1 MKSRVAVLMTRRLK
15 TIPNSPRLLG
25 HSKHLSFLAFAIL
38 ITSLWVPAAKT
49 SSNTEKPYDLII
61 TNARIVDGSG
71 NPWFRADIAILN
83 GRITRIGRLS
93 PAEAVKTIDAANQ
106 IVAPGFI
113 DVHTHV
119 ESIYSLP
126 AAENFVR
133 MGVTTLVTGN
143 CGGSTTDVAQFLG
156 RVKEKPLTVNLAT
169 LIAHGSIRRQAMGT
183 DDRAPTPEEMKQME
197 MLVEQGMKDGAVGLS
212 TGLIY
217 VPGTYA
223 KTEEIISL
231 ARIVSRY
238 GGIYATHMRNE
249 GEFVADAIRE
259 SIQIGEQANLPVEIS
274 HFKISSKKLWGQ
286 TPMTIGLVRSARER
300 GLAVTVDQY
309 AYTASSTSLDSR
321 LPAWLRAG
329 GLTEAKKRLV
339 DSATR
344 ERVRKEMKEVLKRSG
359 FKDYGY
365 AMVASYESDPSFNGK
380 SIAEITKQVTGKSD
394 VTHQID
400 QIIAMYEAGGAGMV
414 YHGMSEDDVQRIMR
428 EPFTMIA
435 SDSGVRQVDE
445 SVPHPRG
452 YGNNVRVL
460 GRYVRELKLLSLE
473 DAIRKMT
480 SLPAQTFG
488 FRDRGYVREGLAAD
502 LVIFDEKTVG
512 DRATFDKPHQYPT
525 GISYVLVN
533 GEVVFA
539 NEAMTA
545 ARPGMALRGSA
556 ATATSNPNASE

>member
-1 MKSRVAVLMTRRLK
+1 MS
-15 TIPNSPRLLG
+15 G
-25 HSKHLSFLAFAIL
+25 HYKYFSFLAFAIL
-38 ITSLWVPAAKT
+38 IASVWGPGAHS
-49 SSNTEKPYDLII
+49 SSNPESYDLLI

-71 NPWFRADIAILN
+71 NPWYRADIAIKN
-83 GRITRIGRLS
+83 GRIVGVGRFS
-93 PAEAVKTIDAANQ
+93 RAQSAKTIDAANQ

-119 ESIYSLP
+119 ESIFSLP

-143 CGGSTTDVAQFLG
+143 CGGSTTDVAEFLG
-156 RVKEKPLTVNLAT
+156 RIKEKPLAVNLAT
-169 LIAHGSIRRQAMGT
+169 LIAHGSVRRQAMGS

-197 MLVEQGMKDGAVGLS
+197 LLVEKGMKDGAVGLS

-217 VPGTYA
+217 VPGIYA
-223 KTEEIISL
+223 KTDEIVSL
-231 ARIVSRY
+231 ARIVSRH
-238 GGIYATHMRNE
+238 GGIYATHMRSE

-274 HFKISSKKLWGQ
+274 HFKISNKKFWGK

-300 GLAVTVDQY
+300 GLVVTVDQY

-329 GLTEAKKRLV
+329 GLTEAKKRLANQ
-339 DSATR
+339 ATR
-344 ERVRKEMKEVLKRSG
+344 KRVRKEMKEGLKRSG
-359 FKDYGY
+359 FKDYNY
-365 AMVASYESDPSFNGK
+365 AMVASYGPDHSFNGK

-394 VTHQID
+394 TSHQID
-400 QIIAMYEAGGAGMV
+400 QIIAMYEAGGASMV
-414 YHGMSEDDVQRIMR
+414 YHSMSEDDVQRIMH

-460 GRYVRELKLLSLE
+460 GRYVRELKVLSLE

-488 FRDRGYVREGLAAD
+488 FRDRGYVREGMAAD

-525 GISYVLVN
+525 GISYVFVN
-533 GEVVFA
+533 GELVFS
-539 NEAMTA
+539 NETMTT
-545 ARPGMALRGSA
+545 ARPGMALRGSGA
-556 ATATSNPNASE
+556 AAASNLNASE